1 MTYGVQTTGN
11 YHDLWRTNNGKLPLL
26 MAYKQ
31 QEITKA
37 YEVKTTGNYHD
48 LWLTNNRKLP

>member
-11 YHDLWRTNNGKLPLL
+11 YRDLWRTNNRKLLRV

-31 QEITKA
+31 QEITEI
-37 YEVKTTGNYHD
+37 YGVQITGNY
-48 LWLTNNRKLP
+48 

>member
-11 YHDLWRTNNGKLPLL
+11 YRDLWRTNNRKLLRV

-31 QEITKA
+31 QEITKT
-37 YEVKTTGNYHD
+37 YGIQTTEIYHD
-48 LWLTNNRKLP
+48 LWRTNNRKLP